1 MVKEYLREG
10 ITIRPP
16 YAKVSLEYPR
26 QTNAKYLINH
36 ITNLAI
42 QTKNNHIANNKINA
56 TMTTIISSSN
66 IVTTEELFRTFADNN
81 SISIADETF
90 DSISQLLSAYRNID
104 AEPYHHIKDEIVR
117 LCNLTID

>member
-10 ITIRPP
+10 ITINTPTT
-16 YAKVSLEYPR
+16 KVRLEYPR
-26 QTNAKYLINH
+26 QTNATYLINH

-42 QTKNNHIANNKINA
+42 HTKNNHITNNKINA

>member
-1 MVKEYLREG
+1 MREG

-16 YAKVSLEYPR
+16 YAKVRLEYPR
-26 QTNAKYLINH
+26 QTNVMYLINH

-42 QTKNNHIANNKINA
+42 QTKNNHITNNKINT

>member
-1 MVKEYLREG
+1 MREG

-16 YAKVSLEYPR
+16 YAKVHLEYPR
-26 QTNAKYLINH
+26 QINGTYLIQDIN
-36 ITNLAI
+36 NLAI
-42 QTKNNHIANNKINA
+42 QTKNNHITNNKINA

-90 DSISQLLSAYRNID
+90 DSISQLLSAYRNIN